1 MRRTPRSALLALVPL
16 LALLAACGASGG
28 DEASP
33 SGDKAT
39 TTAAASEGSGDDGS
53 GSTTTEASDGGDP
66 ADVPSVAALVD
77 ILPTATDIGDG
88 YEVSDED
95 LTDEPDDEASDDTGS
110 DPTEDAI
117 LEACPGAE
125 VIQELDNSRGD
136 NPDEVSREFST
147 DTDKTVEVSLDPT
160 GGDFTEENVDK
171 VVEALADCGT
181 IKTEQDG
188 AKVEMTIKAERN
200 DDVGDFGVQMSMDAT
215 FELMGTPVEIS
226 FRGRIFSVDGV
237 TVSVVATSGLD
248 DTSFTAVPGD
258 YDLVPTL
265 SNEMQDR
272 VAAL

>member
-1 MRRTPRSALLALVPL
+1 M
-16 LALLAACGASGG
+16 
-28 DEASP
+28 
-33 SGDKAT
+33 
-39 TTAAASEGSGDDGS
+39 
-53 GSTTTEASDGGDP
+53 
-66 ADVPSVAALVD
+66 
-77 ILPTATDIGDG
+77 
-88 YEVSDED
+88 SDED
-95 LTDEPDDEASDDTGS
+95 LTDEPDDESTDDTTTS

-125 VIQELDNSRGD
+125 VIQELDNSSGD

-181 IKTEQDG
+181 IKTDADG
-188 AKVEMTIKAERN
+188 TKIEMTIKAERN
-200 DDVGDFGVQMSMDAT
+200 DDIGDFGVQMSMDAT

-248 DTSFTAVPGD
+248 DTTFQAVPGD